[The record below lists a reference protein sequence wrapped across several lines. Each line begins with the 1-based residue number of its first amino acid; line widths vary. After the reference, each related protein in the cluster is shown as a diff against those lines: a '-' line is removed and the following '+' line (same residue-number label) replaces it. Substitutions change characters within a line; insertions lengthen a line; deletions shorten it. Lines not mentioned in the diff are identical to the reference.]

1 MMRPTADRD
10 GKNWKE
16 DLKKGTK
23 FIYCWNK
30 AHGISSYEQI
40 LQDQTEG
47 IDLGEAK
54 WTKEDPG
61 FSIDLMSRN
70 EGIKFKFQINSF
82 K

>member
-1 MMRPTADRD
+1 MRLTGQKD

-23 FIYCWNK
+23 FIYWWNK

-40 LQDQTEG
+40 LQDQKGG
-47 IDLGEAK
+47 IELGEANG
-54 WTKEDPG
+54 TKEDPG

-70 EGIKFKFQINSF
+70 EGNKIDINV
-82 K
+82 

>member
-1 MMRPTADRD
+1 MRTS
-10 GKNWKE
+10 
-16 DLKKGTK
+16 
-23 FIYCWNK
+23 FIHCWNK
-30 AHGISSYEQI
+30 GHQISSYEQI

-70 EGIKFKFQINSF
+70 EGIKIDINV
-82 K
+82 